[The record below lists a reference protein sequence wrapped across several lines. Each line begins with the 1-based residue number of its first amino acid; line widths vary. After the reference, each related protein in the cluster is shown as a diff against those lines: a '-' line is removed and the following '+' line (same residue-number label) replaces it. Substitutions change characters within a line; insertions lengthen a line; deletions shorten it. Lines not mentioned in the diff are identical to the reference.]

1 MLQKESGYNMDKI
14 LVCAACG
21 KDDGWEGFED
31 VYRVTGKEG
40 EKPQL
45 VTVGGCECGHQ
56 QEVTIE

>member
-1 MLQKESGYNMDKI
+1 MMDKI
-14 LVCAACG
+14 LVCGACG

-31 VYRVTGKEG
+31 VYRVTGKAG
-40 EKPQL
+40 DKPQL